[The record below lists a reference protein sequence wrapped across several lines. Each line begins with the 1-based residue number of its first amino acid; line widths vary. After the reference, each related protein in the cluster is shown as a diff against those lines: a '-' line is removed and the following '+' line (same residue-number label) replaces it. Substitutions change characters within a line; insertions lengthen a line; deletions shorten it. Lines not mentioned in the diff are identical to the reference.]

1 MSSWW
6 VPCPPQVGGCWTQWT
21 LYIQDQTDRS
31 EGKGRHCC
39 LGGRTLSIPSRTTD
53 FAPWRIQRIG
63 WIEDRTLG
71 RDASEKWMFFQK
83 LFFKSFLL
91 LNGQSGIQVRPQKST
106 FALPTV
112 CFFFYAGHHRVEG
125 QRILHIVFCITK
137 LIMVALVGQVTSARE
152 RYREHFVHLIRVLFP
167 DTAKFC
173 GSGSLQNGNGFC
185 HYIFGSSICISICI
199 VQLLLTLP
207 RVFRYGKERG
217 AAAVHPPLQ
226 HLLHRR
232 VLRPHHTQD
241 IRHRNQLALQG
252 NPLEI

>member
-1 MSSWW
+1 MMSSWW

-31 EGKGRHCC
+31 EGKGRHC
-39 LGGRTLSIPSRTTD
+39 RTLSIPSRTTD

-112 CFFFYAGHHRVEG
+112 CFFFYARHHRVEG
-125 QRILHIVFCITK
+125 QRILHIVFGITK

-152 RYREHFVHLIRVLFP
+152 RYREHFVHF
-167 DTAKFC
+167 
-173 GSGSLQNGNGFC
+173 N
-185 HYIFGSSICISICI
+185 SSFVS
-199 VQLLLTLP
+199 
-207 RVFRYGKERG
+207 RYGKILRFG
-217 AAAVHPPLQ
+217 ITAKWKWLLPLYIWIFYLYINMNCAVA
-226 HLLHRR
+226 
-232 VLRPHHTQD
+232 VNFATCV
-241 IRHRNQLALQG
+241 
-252 NPLEI
+252 